1 MPLMKALLTTDYGPP
16 DSFRI
21 ERLPI
26 PEPGPGQ
33 VQVRVRAASL
43 NPADLLMAEGT
54 VRDLVPL
61 DFPHVPGT
69 DFAGTAT
76 KIGRDVDGFAEGDEV
91 FGFGAPPSFAAGVG
105 IAAVTTGT
113 MAEYAV
119 FQVGGPYVAR
129 RPEGLSPEL
138 AAALPSTGMTGLAVI
153 EAGEFRP
160 GETVLV
166 VGATGGIGSVIVP
179 LLVKEKKA
187 DVIATTTSEDEGY
200 VRHLGAT
207 DSIDYLG
214 TDVVEEI
221 LRRHPGGV
229 DAIVNLAL
237 HGEPLIQASTALRPG
252 GRLLSTTPG
261 SPEPSAFERDDITV
275 TVVMGAT
282 NVPPGTF
289 PAIAARAL
297 DGTLPDPV
305 SRRYR
310 FDEAGQAYRDLA
322 AAKHTHGKFVV
333 SAEPT
338 APTRPTLHSRRDSP
352 PSSTPRSTDD
362 RQP

>member
-1 MPLMKALLTTDYGPP
+1 MTMMKALLATSYGPAETL
-16 DSFRI
+16 RV

-33 VQVRVRAASL
+33 IQVRVRAASL

-61 DFPHVPGT
+61 DFPHVLGT
-69 DFAGTAT
+69 DFAGRVT
-76 KIGRDVDGFAEGDEV
+76 KLGPDVDGFAVGEEV
-91 FGFGAPPSFAAGVG
+91 FGFGAPPSFARGVG
-105 IAAVTTGT
+105 ITAVTTGT

-119 FQVGGPYVAR
+119 FQVGGPYVAV
-129 RPEGLSPEL
+129 RPEGLSAEL
-138 AAALPSTGMTGLAVI
+138 AAALPSTAMTGLAVL

-160 GETVLV
+160 DETVLV

-179 LLVKEKKA
+179 LLAKEKQT
-187 DVIATTTSEDEGY
+187 DVIATTTPEDEGY
-200 VRHLGAT
+200 VRGLGAT
-207 DSIDYLG
+207 AVIDYLA
-214 TDVVEEI
+214 TDVVEET

-237 HGEPLIQASTALRPG
+237 KGEPLLQAGRALRPG

-261 SPEPSAFERDDITV
+261 TPEQSAFARDDITV
-275 TVVMGAT
+275 TVVMGT
-282 NVPPGTF
+282 TGVPPGTF

-297 DGTLPDPV
+297 DGTLPDPI

-310 FDEAGQAYRDLA
+310 LDEAAQAYRDLA
-322 AAKHTHGKFVV
+322 ATEHTRGKFVV
-333 SAEPT
+333 SAEQ
-338 APTRPTLHSRRDSP
+338 ARQAHG
-352 PSSTPRSTDD
+352 SS
-362 RQP
+362 